1 MDEPTRGIDVG
12 AKGDVFGIMNE
23 LAARGL
29 GIIFVTSEL
38 KEIMAVS
45 DRILVMSNGKITG
58 KFRREDAT
66 EESIVAASAIGLNA

>member
-1 MDEPTRGIDVG
+1 M
-12 AKGDVFGIMNE
+12 FGIMNE

-45 DRILVMSNGKITG
+45 DRIMVMSNGKITG
-58 KFRREDAT
+58 EYPRDEAT
-66 EESIVAASAIGLNA
+66 EELIVAASAFGH